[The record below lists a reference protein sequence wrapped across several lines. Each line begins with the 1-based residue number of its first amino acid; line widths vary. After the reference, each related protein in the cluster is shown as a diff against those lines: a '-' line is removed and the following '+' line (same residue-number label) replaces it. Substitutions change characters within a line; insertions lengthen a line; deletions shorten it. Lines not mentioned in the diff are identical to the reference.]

1 MIRSVSPSSVYQ
13 PTTQALSTTQYQ
25 RVPTAGD
32 DIESG
37 QGRSATAQ
45 QSSALNGLTKAAKW
59 VANNPG
65 KATVGV
71 LWAFGAAA
79 AAKLASNYQ
88 NADQFGDIQDR
99 NISQIV
105 QREISDKAEIVGKL
119 INDTLVE
126 GTYNNGSFQPGPSS
140 LPDRMRGQSWESVVR
155 YVEEGQFKD
164 IPPSSVTFLPDNFDL
179 REYLRGAAANSQEP
193 QEHALAENDAIE
205 GSGSSAEF
213 LEARQRLSASS
224 LDDDFRQAA
233 RLAGESFSRAHP
245 NITLPSGLSPNETIA
260 HLEQQGINRYE
271 ILKHLSENATTV

>member
-13 PTTQALSTTQYQ
+13 PTTQPLSTAQYQ

-45 QSSALNGLTKAAKW
+45 QSNVLNGLTKAAKW

-79 AAKLASNYQ
+79 AAKLVSNYQ
-88 NADQFGDIQDR
+88 GADQFGDIQDR
-99 NISQIV
+99 NISQIA
-105 QREISDKAEIVGKL
+105 QREISKQGKIVGKL
-119 INDTLVE
+119 INDTIIG
-126 GTYNNGSFQPGPSS
+126 GTYTNDGFQPGPSS
-140 LPDRMRGQSWESVVR
+140 LPDRMRGQSLESAMR
-155 YVEEGQFKD
+155 YVEKEQFKD
-164 IPPSSVTFLPDNFDL
+164 IPPSNVTFLPDNFDL
-179 REYLRGAAANSQEP
+179 REYLRRVAENSQEP

-213 LEARQRLSASS
+213 LEAREWPLVSSA
-224 LDDDFRQAA
+224 DDDSRQAA
-233 RLAGESFSRAHP
+233 RLARESFSRAHP
-245 NITLPSGLSPNETIA
+245 NITWPSGLSPNETLA

-271 ILKHLSENATTV
+271 ILKHLPENATTV